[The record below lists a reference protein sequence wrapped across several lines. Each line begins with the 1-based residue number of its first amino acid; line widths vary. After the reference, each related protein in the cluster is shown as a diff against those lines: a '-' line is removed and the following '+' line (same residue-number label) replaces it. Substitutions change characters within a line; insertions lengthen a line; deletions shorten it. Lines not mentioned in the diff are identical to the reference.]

1 MTSKPDITNDAQQQT
16 AITIDPSTYEE
27 PTLIVHSTT
36 TIPNF
41 AEDIKLIIYSR
52 SHLVKWLAIIDMV
65 FLTISVILNAIN
77 GAIFWVLFPLILFC
91 FCGYKGAKTY
101 QKNLIM
107 IYEFYLFGM
116 TIFYFLMALY
126 SNNFFWFLFLFIE
139 FYFFYY
145 TSRLIHYLNSVDQD
159 IIESLRSGWNPNEI
173 TYFYY

>member
-77 GAIFWVLFPLILFC
+77 GAIF
-91 FCGYKGAKTY
+91 G
-101 QKNLIM
+101 
-107 IYEFYLFGM
+107 
-116 TIFYFLMALY
+116 
-126 SNNFFWFLFLFIE
+126 
-139 FYFFYY
+139 YFF
-145 TSRLIHYLNSVDQD
+145 H
-159 IIESLRSGWNPNEI
+159 
-173 TYFYY
+173 